1 MLQGALK
8 TKGKRMVVRFSLPY
22 ILLDVSLYINIFIFL
37 FLSVVRSHF
46 VTRADRNSLRL
57 I

>member
-1 MLQGALK
+1 
-8 TKGKRMVVRFSLPY
+8 MVVRFSLSY
-22 ILLDVSLYINIFIFL
+22 ILLDVSLYINVFIFLL

-57 I
+57 V

>member
-22 ILLDVSLYINIFIFL
+22 ILLDVSLYINMFIFL